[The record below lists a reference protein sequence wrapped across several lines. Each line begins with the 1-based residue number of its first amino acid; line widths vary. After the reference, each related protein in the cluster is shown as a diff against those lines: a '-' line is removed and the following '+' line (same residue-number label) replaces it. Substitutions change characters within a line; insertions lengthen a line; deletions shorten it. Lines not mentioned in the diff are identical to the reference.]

1 MDQIMEYVKPELV
14 IVAVALYILGMFLK
28 QTTMVLDKYIPVIL
42 GVVGIVLCAIWVF
55 ATTSVSSPQDIALA
69 IFTAVIQ
76 GILVAGASTYV
87 NQIVKQS
94 GKDE

>member
-1 MDQIMEYVKPELV
+1 MDQLMEYVKPELV

-42 GVVGIVLCAIWVF
+42 GIVGIVLCAIWVF

-94 GKDE
+94 GKEE

>member
-42 GVVGIVLCAIWVF
+42 GIVGIVLCAIWVF

-94 GKDE
+94 GKEE

>member
-42 GVVGIVLCAIWVF
+42 GIVGIVLCTIWVF
-55 ATTSVSSPQDIALA
+55 ATTSVGSPQDIALA

-76 GILVAGASTYV
+76 GILVAGVSTYV

-94 GKDE
+94 GKEE

>member
-42 GVVGIVLCAIWVF
+42 GIVGIVLCAVWVF

-94 GKDE
+94 GKEE

>member
-1 MDQIMEYVKPELV
+1 MDQIMEYVKPELM

-42 GVVGIVLCAIWVF
+42 GIVGIVLCAIWVF

-76 GILVAGASTYV
+76 GILVAGVSTYV

>member
-1 MDQIMEYVKPELV
+1 MDPLMEYVKPELV

-42 GVVGIVLCAIWVF
+42 GIVGIVLCAVWVF
-55 ATTSVSSPQDIALA
+55 ATTAVGSPQDIALA

>member
-1 MDQIMEYVKPELV
+1 MDQIMEYVKPELM
-14 IVAVALYILGMFLK
+14 IVAIALYILGMFLK

-42 GVVGIVLCAIWVF
+42 GIVGIVLCAIWVF

-94 GKDE
+94 GKEE

>member
-42 GVVGIVLCAIWVF
+42 GIVGIALCAVWVF

>member
-1 MDQIMEYVKPELV
+1 MDQIMEYVKPELM

-42 GVVGIVLCAIWVF
+42 GIVGIVLCAIWVF
-55 ATTSVSSPQDIALA
+55 ATTAVSSPQDIALA

-76 GILVAGASTYV
+76 GILVAGTSTYV

>member
-1 MDQIMEYVKPELV
+1 MDPIMEYVKPELM

-42 GVVGIVLCAIWVF
+42 GIVGIVLCAVWVF

-94 GKDE
+94 GKEE

>member
-1 MDQIMEYVKPELV
+1 MDQIMEYVKPELM
-14 IVAVALYILGMFLK
+14 IVAVALYILGIFLK

-42 GVVGIVLCAIWVF
+42 GIVGIVLCAIWVF
-55 ATTSVSSPQDIALA
+55 ATTSVDSPQDIALA

-94 GKDE
+94 GKEE

>member
-1 MDQIMEYVKPELV
+1 MDQLMEYIKPELV

-42 GVVGIVLCAIWVF
+42 GIVGIVLCAIWVF

-94 GKDE
+94 GKEE

>member
-42 GVVGIVLCAIWVF
+42 GIVGIVLCAIWVF

-94 GKDE
+94 GKVE

>member
-1 MDQIMEYVKPELV
+1 MDQIMEYVKPELM

-42 GVVGIVLCAIWVF
+42 GIVGIVLCAVWVF
-55 ATTSVSSPQDIALA
+55 ATTPVGSPQDIALA

>member
-1 MDQIMEYVKPELV
+1 MDPIMEYVKPELV

-42 GVVGIVLCAIWVF
+42 GIVGVVLCAIWVF
-55 ATTSVSSPQDIALA
+55 ATTSVGSPQDIALA

-94 GKDE
+94 GKEE

>member
-42 GVVGIVLCAIWVF
+42 GIVGIVLCAIWVF

-76 GILVAGASTYV
+76 GY
-87 NQIVKQS
+87 NP
-94 GKDE
+94 

>member
-1 MDQIMEYVKPELV
+1 MDQFMEYVKPELV

-42 GVVGIVLCAIWVF
+42 GIVGIVLCAIWVF

>member
-1 MDQIMEYVKPELV
+1 MDPLMEYVKPELV

-42 GVVGIVLCAIWVF
+42 GTVGIVLCAVWVF
-55 ATTSVSSPQDIALA
+55 ATTSVGSPQDIALA

>member
-1 MDQIMEYVKPELV
+1 MDQIMEYVKPELM

-42 GVVGIVLCAIWVF
+42 GIVGIVLCAIWVF

-94 GKDE
+94 GKEE

>member
-1 MDQIMEYVKPELV
+1 MDPLMEYVKPELV
-14 IVAVALYILGMFLK
+14 IVAVALYILGIFLK
-28 QTTMVLDKYIPVIL
+28 QTTVVLDKYIPMIL
-42 GVVGIVLCAIWVF
+42 GIVGIVLCAVWVF
-55 ATTSVSSPQDIALA
+55 ATTTVSTPQDIALA

-94 GKDE
+94 GKEE

>member
-1 MDQIMEYVKPELV
+1 MNQLMEYVKPELV

-42 GVVGIVLCAIWVF
+42 GIVGIVLCAVWVF

-94 GKDE
+94 GKEE

>member
-42 GVVGIVLCAIWVF
+42 GIVGIVLCAIWVF
-55 ATTSVSSPQDIALA
+55 ATTTVSTPQDIALA

>member
-1 MDQIMEYVKPELV
+1 MDQIMEYVKPELM

-42 GVVGIVLCAIWVF
+42 GIVGVVLCAIWVF

-76 GILVAGASTYV
+76 GILVAGVSTYV

-94 GKDE
+94 GKEE

>member
-42 GVVGIVLCAIWVF
+42 GIVGIVLCAIWVF
-55 ATTSVSSPQDIALA
+55 ATTAVSSPQDIALA

-94 GKDE
+94 GKEE

>member
-1 MDQIMEYVKPELV
+1 MDQIMEYVKPELM

-42 GVVGIVLCAIWVF
+42 GIVGIVLCAIWVF

-76 GILVAGASTYV
+76 GILVAGVSTYV

-94 GKDE
+94 GKEE

>member
-1 MDQIMEYVKPELV
+1 MDPLMEYVKPELV

-42 GVVGIVLCAIWVF
+42 GIVGIVLCAVWVF

-94 GKDE
+94 GKEE

>member
-1 MDQIMEYVKPELV
+1 MDPLMEYVKPELV

-42 GVVGIVLCAIWVF
+42 GIVGIVLCAIWVF

-94 GKDE
+94 GKEE

>member
-42 GVVGIVLCAIWVF
+42 GIVGIVLCAIWVF